1 MDRQKIDRLFRE
13 KLGHLE
19 AAPSA
24 KAWSQVEK
32 QIRPKKTPIIYWVA
46 ASVTILFI
54 SWAVWPE
61 ASRQI
66 DTLSVSEIS
75 HPVNQNQSDFELPT
89 IKASENS
96 EEQEKSNAPVQKVQ
110 KPKKKSQPAPQ
121 FAVNKT
127 DEEPAIIKDAVPE
140 LEELD
145 TQTAVAELEEP
156 SKTEEATMMEEVK
169 KEVEKPSFTAVKI
182 TYIASASKVKN
193 EEVQKNDSTGVLKKF
208 IAFTE
213 KIDPGEML
221 ADIKTAK
228 DNLFNGGLKNK
239 KERTS
244 L

>member
-1 MDRQKIDRLFRE
+1 MDQQKIDRLFRE
-13 KLGHLE
+13 KLDHLE
-19 AAPSA
+19 AMPSA

-32 QIRPKKTPIIYWVA
+32 QIRPKKTPIVYWVA

-61 ASRQI
+61 ASQQI

-75 HPVNQNQSDFELPT
+75 HPVNQTQPDFELPA
-89 IKASENS
+89 IKASEDNK
-96 EEQEKSNAPVQKVQ
+96 EQEKSNPPVQKVQ
-110 KPKKKSQPAPQ
+110 KTKKKSQPAPQ

-127 DEEPAIIKDAVPE
+127 DEEPVIIKDAVPE

-156 SKTEEATMMEEVK
+156 VQTEEPTIMEEVK
-169 KEVEKPSFTAVKI
+169 DEVVKPSFTAVKI

-193 EEVQKNDSTGVLKKF
+193 EETQKNDSTGVLKKF